1 MKSKNTDIKNGIVTL
16 VSVLIFTLIGS
27 FISSNISNDV
37 MGSFSKIMTL
47 LVGVEFIVKPI
58 TRTSE
63 K

>member
-1 MKSKNTDIKNGIVTL
+1 ML

-47 LVGVEFIVKPI
+47 LVGVEFIVKQLLEHLKIIKVVI
-58 TRTSE
+58 T
-63 K
+63 KNIF